1 MQEKS
6 ALLFVQGFC
15 FAIFFRIHSLYNFDS
30 PIRNSVGSQTT
41 SETSV
46 LLRFLS
52 YDQLSAY
59 IHQCYLCNVGNGSDS
74 NRELQ
79 YDIQFVKVFTTR
91 QIVCES
97 LKYNIITNLKRK
109 YYSSK
114 EEPSASN
121 FLKKSKTSDNVKY
134 ISLPSKPS
142 VDEKCVERF
151 SESN

>member
-1 MQEKS
+1 M
-6 ALLFVQGFC
+6 
-15 FAIFFRIHSLYNFDS
+15 
-30 PIRNSVGSQTT
+30 
-41 SETSV
+41 
-46 LLRFLS
+46 
-52 YDQLSAY
+52 
-59 IHQCYLCNVGNGSDS
+59 GNGSDS

-134 ISLPSKPS
+134 VSLPSKPI
-142 VDEKCVERF
+142 VDESCVERF